1 MIARDRNFLPA
12 SANLM
17 RTATRVPYSNP
28 TTGRGFCVGDL
39 VMPDDVPAVHQD
51 AVPPAQVRD

>member
-17 RTATRVPYSNP
+17 RTATRAPYSNP
-28 TTGRGFCVGDL
+28 TTGRSFCVGDL
-39 VMPDDVPAVHQD
+39 VMPNYMPTVYRD